1 MIMAELNKSNKQKI
15 DVNTYRF
22 ESGRTIDE
30 ILKSDSR
37 FWATDEQCLLNMI
50 DSDWRYVEDFITEKE
65 KELAKKFQAAAN
77 NPETD
82 LKLLAVQSDAAT
94 QFLCQK
100 HTNQELWEKAINDPN
115 GRTRP
120 YSKEVV
126 NVENQINFP
135 YELPSW
141 IKNSIEEIPSNWFKR
156 TPQQLQEEEE
166 KEEIITAQAAV
177 AAGLS
182 YEEWEEMLNDNEI
195 AEERIEQ
202 IQVNGGMNEAAI
214 QADISASENKKA
226 DWIDSDGNP
235 HWNDEEEIDEPVNMA
250 GYEFDEYIH
259 SDEFIEKFGDWE
271 KANRLEKL
279 KEAETIVKDGTIV
292 IDNFDYTAQID
303 KYEKEQNLSQLKL
316 IGGILG
322 DEIKGTYNNI
332 DVNSK
337 SIKEIKRHD
346 TKDAA
351 HIKSIYYIPDFLTK
365 GTFISKE
372 KNEDIVTHRKIT
384 EYQYLISSLNI
395 NNIDYTVKSAIAV
408 DDVGNKYYDHKLSK
422 IEKGNLLASLS
433 SVSSQGKYSDFLFPQ
448 LKDKRLLQICQVAQM
463 PYLERNSVTN
473 KWQPTDKAVELVKAG
488 KLYQEIDPV
497 SGFYSMCD
505 ETKTNPFVLD
515 FRNAYNASK
524 MNYESKLTYE
534 NAEALIVHTPLSNFS
549 KSQLEIKDNYVVSK
563 DSNGIMTPREFFDNV
578 IYELKNNKALDFENI
593 NNYLPS
599 DKESAELTSI
609 KNIDD
614 LNQYAKECKDIVLCS
629 CRTCTNYK
637 EKVDFD
643 HVVSNTKNKFHN
655 DFESNKN
662 SSDLEKKRLKE
673 KYEYFKKNAMELY
686 KSASAEYSIELNKQQ
701 EKEEIIT
708 AQAAVAAGLSYEEW
722 EEMLNDNEIAEERIE
737 QINGGVSEATLNKTD
752 LEHIKRDFSYIRDIF
767 ETGDSISVKNEMVGL
782 ISIDKGNIGKS
793 GNGLQHICTQRFE
806 KDGRSVDEITAML
819 ALVVNSA
826 ENGTV
831 SRNNEIYQNEKDIGT
846 YDIEKNGIIAF
857 VSKTRDGNDE
867 KFVITGFDDN
877 SKKIEASDAINAV
890 IAENSYAPDF
900 VIVKEQVVATL
911 ASSYMLHLNEIESNL
926 LNPKKDNIKRINKE
940 LKLLENYKNSD
951 EIKRYFKNN
960 SEDFD
965 KVKKSIKKIDDLTNT
980 SSEYQDIKKRIND
993 LAVINT
999 NEEVLINK
1007 TALNTEL
1014 EDAKKIIQEKDKE
1027 LDIWT
1032 AKAEADNKE
1041 ISRLNNQLEAANNTI
1056 QKLEKQNKEQDELL
1070 NGKGS
1075 VKVNGVERKFEH
1087 GLKQA
1092 FPEAVKRIDIE
1103 NQRNKELTADYN
1115 KLLKSHNQNI
1125 SPKSPGDDSSWSN

>member
-235 HWNDEEEIDEPVNMA
+235 HWNDEEEIDEPVDMA

-271 KANRLEKL
+271 KINRLEKL
-279 KEAETIVKDGTIV
+279 ENQQIIQVNSTI
-292 IDNFDYTAQID
+292 IDNGKDITEEIRNLRNNPT
-303 KYEKEQNLSQLKL
+303 KENVKKLRDIGQSIGAKFLNTPFENLDTNESMIFVNNAKIQETTSHHIKDAGVIESIYHLPEL
-316 IGGILG
+316 IKNGILIQETLNE
-322 DEIKGTYNNI
+322 D
-332 DVNSK
+332 
-337 SIKEIKRHD
+337 
-346 TKDAA
+346 
-351 HIKSIYYIPDFLTK
+351 
-365 GTFISKE
+365 KE
-372 KNEDIVTHRKIT
+372 KHPEIEK
-384 EYQYLISSLNI
+384 YQYLINGFKVEDEEYTAKTVISIDKQGRKFYDQRLSS
-395 NNIDYTVKSAIAV
+395 
-408 DDVGNKYYDHKLSK
+408 
-422 IEKGNLLASLS
+422 IEKGNLIDLL
-433 SVSSQGKYSDFLFPQ
+433 KKESDSKNFSRLTKSGEFETALYNYDTRLFRVCQIPQ
-448 LKDKRLLQICQVAQM
+448 FNF
-463 PYLERNSVTN
+463 LERNEVTG
-473 KWQPTDKAVELVKAG
+473 KWQPTMEAVNKIKTDTLVLTKDFEGIELLADTETNITYG
-488 KLYQEIDPV
+488 TNL
-497 SGFYSMCD
+497 SGF
-505 ETKTNPFVLD
+505 
-515 FRNAYNASK
+515 
-524 MNYESKLTYE
+524 
-534 NAEALIVHTPLSNFS
+534 
-549 KSQLEIKDNYVVSK
+549 IKA
-563 DSNGIMTPREFFDNV
+563 I
-578 IYELKNNKALDFENI
+578 
-593 NNYLPS
+593 
-599 DKESAELTSI
+599 KESREKS
-609 KNIDD
+609 KNI
-614 LNQYAKECKDIVLCS
+614 A
-629 CRTCTNYK
+629 
-637 EKVDFD
+637 
-643 HVVSNTKNKFHN
+643 
-655 DFESNKN
+655 
-662 SSDLEKKRLKE
+662 
-673 KYEYFKKNAMELY
+673 
-686 KSASAEYSIELNKQQ
+686 
-701 EKEEIIT
+701 
-708 AQAAVAAGLSYEEW
+708 
-722 EEMLNDNEIAEERIE
+722 
-737 QINGGVSEATLNKTD
+737 
-752 LEHIKRDFSYIRDIF
+752 
-767 ETGDSISVKNEMVGL
+767 
-782 ISIDKGNIGKS
+782 
-793 GNGLQHICTQRFE
+793 
-806 KDGRSVDEITAML
+806 
-819 ALVVNSA
+819 
-826 ENGTV
+826 
-831 SRNNEIYQNEKDIGT
+831 
-846 YDIEKNGIIAF
+846 
-857 VSKTRDGNDE
+857 
-867 KFVITGFDDN
+867 
-877 SKKIEASDAINAV
+877 
-890 IAENSYAPDF
+890 
-900 VIVKEQVVATL
+900 
-911 ASSYMLHLNEIESNL
+911 
-926 LNPKKDNIKRINKE
+926 
-940 LKLLENYKNSD
+940 YKNS
-951 EIKRYFKNN
+951 N
-960 SEDFD
+960 
-965 KVKKSIKKIDDLTNT
+965 KS
-980 SSEYQDIKKRIND
+980 
-993 LAVINT
+993 
-999 NEEVLINK
+999 
-1007 TALNTEL
+1007 L
-1014 EDAKKIIQEKDKE
+1014 EDELDNLKQTLQEKDKE